1 MESYQTF
8 LARVKAFE
16 KAELVMED
24 SVFVANPN
32 LKEKV
37 ADDGSFK
44 PFYGDTVVFDL
55 EEKDKEW
62 LASRVEILYREA
74 SDCFAAVLPISS
86 YHMTLHDLS
95 NGNQESDLV
104 EEMVENRQRLEKQ
117 LQIAPLSPRII
128 RMKSHFIFNMV
139 DTSLVLGLIPASRA
153 DYEMLMAFYQRV
165 EAVKSLSYPFT
176 PHITLAY
183 FHPKGFGAAQIERVK
198 KVVAELNL
206 SHAELLLDTSRL
218 YYQTFRSMGDYQTVF
233 FLLQNEYHTE
243 ERGEVSWLQ

>member
-8 LARVKAFE
+8 LARVKGFE
-16 KAELVMED
+16 KAELVMEG

-32 LKEKV
+32 LKDKV

-44 PFYGDTVVFDL
+44 TFYGDTVVFDL

-62 LASRVEILYREA
+62 LASRVETLYRDA

-95 NGNQESDLV
+95 NGNQLSRLV
-104 EEMVENRQRLEKQ
+104 EEMVENRQRLENQ
-117 LQIAPLSPRII
+117 LQMAPLSPQII

-153 DYEMLMAFYQRV
+153 DYEILMELYRRV
-165 EAVKSLSYPFT
+165 DAVKGLSYPFT

-183 FHPKGFGAAQIERVK
+183 FHPKGFGAAQIEVVK
-198 KVVAELNL
+198 KVVAELNQ
-206 SHAELLLDTSRL
+206 SHAELFLDTSRL

-233 FLLQNEYHTE
+233 SLLQNECQIE
-243 ERGEVSWLQ
+243 DGGDGSCLQ